1 MNNVTLAGVYQM
13 NIDLEPSPAS
23 HDTWLPALPTANRV
37 DDRMSVSS
45 SLRTTVSILVYVHTH
60 QQRQQQRAH
69 MVMHNRCAVVS
80 KGPLVGLTGT
90 LV

>member
-1 MNNVTLAGVYQM
+1 MNNVTLAGIYQM
-13 NIDLEPSPAS
+13 NTDLEPSPAS
-23 HDTWLPALPTANRV
+23 HDTCLPALPTANRV

-45 SLRTTVSILVYVHTH
+45 SLPTTVSILVYVHTH

-69 MVMHNRCAVVS
+69 MIIHNRCTVVS